1 MTINAKWGGKRLLES
16 VSSISDAFLRPQI
29 SNNVHLI
36 NTVSAHYRILV
47 EHQTYMTFNYNVSNL
62 LIVQKLVKIIKNNLE
77 FSHKNSNIQ
86 CSKPH

>member
-1 MTINAKWGGKRLLES
+1 MQNGVGRDRGGWGIWGVES

-47 EHQTYMTFNYNVSNL
+47 EHQTYMT
-62 LIVQKLVKIIKNNLE
+62 
-77 FSHKNSNIQ
+77 
-86 CSKPH
+86 

>member
-1 MTINAKWGGKRLLES
+1 MQNGVGRGRGGWGIWGVES

-47 EHQTYMTFNYNVSNL
+47 EHQTYMT
-62 LIVQKLVKIIKNNLE
+62 
-77 FSHKNSNIQ
+77 
-86 CSKPH
+86 